1 MMKTIAVANQKGG
14 CGKTTTAINLAASL
28 GQQGE
33 RVLLID
39 MDAQAHATLGLG
51 KCGSELYTLYDVFT
65 GCKSIRDVIVHN
77 VQPNLDLLP
86 GSMSLVMAEHQLSIT
101 KEDDLDNY
109 LDPLDVSYDY
119 LIIDCPPA
127 LGRLSINA
135 LLAADEVLVPIEMS
149 LFSLDGIERLC
160 ETMEQLESR
169 RRMRLPFKVL
179 PTMVDNRTK
188 LCRMFLRKI
197 WERFPDNVL
206 PIMIHNT
213 VRVKESVCYSLPVA
227 RYDANSAASIDYDK
241 LAAHYIHTALP
252 EFVPKEQDYNVE
264 PEYLSCATV

>member
-1 MMKTIAVANQKGG
+1 MKTIAVANQKGG
-14 CGKTTTAINLAASL
+14 CGKTTTAINLASSL
-28 GQQGE
+28 GQQGQ

-51 KCGSELYTLYDVFT
+51 KCGQDLATLYDVFA
-65 GCKSIRDVIVHN
+65 GRKSIRDVILHE
-77 VQPNLDLLP
+77 VQSNLDLIP
-86 GSMSLVMAEHQLSIT
+86 ASMALVAAEHQLSIT

-109 LDPLDVSYDY
+109 LDPLDVTYDY

-127 LGRLSINA
+127 LGRLSVNA

-160 ETMEQLESR
+160 ETLEQLESR

-188 LCRMFLRKI
+188 ICRMFLRKI

-206 PIMIHNT
+206 PVMIHNT
-213 VRVKESVCYSLPVA
+213 VRVKESVCYSLPVG
-227 RYDANSAASIDYDK
+227 RYDAKSVAAMDYDR
-241 LAAHYIHTALP
+241 LATWFIDHENDRFNLHDI
-252 EFVPKEQDYNVE
+252 
-264 PEYLSCATV
+264 EYSQESEELCYATV

>member
-1 MMKTIAVANQKGG
+1 MKTIAVANQKGG

-28 GQQGE
+28 GQQGQ

-51 KCGSELYTLYDVFT
+51 KCGQELATLYDVFA
-65 GCKSIRDVIVHN
+65 GRKSIRDVILHE
-77 VQPNLDLLP
+77 VQKNLDLLP
-86 GSMSLVMAEHQLSIT
+86 ASMALVAAEHQLSIT

-109 LDPLDVSYDY
+109 LDPLDMTYDF

-160 ETMEQLESR
+160 ETLEQLETR
-169 RRMRLPFKVL
+169 RRMRIPFKVL

-188 LCRMFLRKI
+188 ICRMFLRKI

-213 VRVKESVCYSLPVA
+213 VRLKESVCYSLPIG
-227 RYDANSAASIDYDK
+227 RYDATSSAAVDYDK
-241 LAAHYIHTALP
+241 LAAHYVECNVTR
-252 EFVPKEQDYNVE
+252 FVKKEADYISE
-264 PEYLSCATV
+264 DTTLRYATI